1 MLYEARIE
9 SADNFLQLS
18 ERLKHRGYSNI
29 PMGAIPILH
38 MQAYKKAPVADTSKC
53 KIRKTMIRKKK

>member
-9 SADNFLQLS
+9 SADDFAQLS
-18 ERLKHRGYSNI
+18 KRLKNRGYDNI
-29 PMGAIPILH
+29 PSGAIPLLH
-38 MQAYKKAPVADTSKC
+38 MQAYRKAPVADTSSC